1 MATGNRMTQDHK
13 PLIGNSCVGRRAP
26 SRGKETVVIDPAE
39 LPGEQKVRARAASDD
54 AHAASSGASATA
66 AVPPAASPDRGA
78 YADAARVSNGE
89 VTALSAPKPRK
100 RRGAQAEAEAKAE
113 RKTESKKSAK
123 DAKQHDDDI
132 PPGMGPLPDDV
143 IAFTEALHTQ
153 VDFLAV
159 GNKLLRSPDE
169 RIVKGVWE
177 NMLELRYGKE
187 VPPEESARRIVID
200 MERPNHDPLP
210 TQ

>member
-1 MATGNRMTQDHK
+1 MATSNRMTQDPK
-13 PLIGNSCVGRRAP
+13 PPLGNSCAGRRAP
-26 SRGKETVVIDPAE
+26 SRTREPVVVDPAE
-39 LPGEQKVRARAASDD
+39 VPGEQKVRARAASDD
-54 AHAASSGASATA
+54 AHVASSGASATA

-78 YADAARVSNGE
+78 YADVARVSSGE
-89 VTALSAPKPRK
+89 VTALTAPKPR
-100 RRGAQAEAEAKAE
+100 RGRGAQGNTEPRPKPKNSA
-113 RKTESKKSAK
+113 RKG
-123 DAKQHDDDI
+123 KQQDDDL

-143 IAFTEALHTQ
+143 VALTEALHTQ

-187 VPPEESARRIVID
+187 VPPEENARRIVID
-200 MERPNHDPLP
+200 VERPHYDPLP